1 MTSEA
6 SAEAACPVGP
16 QRTAEALVCQGMVGA
31 CLAGRRT
38 AVVLGVAGPLG
49 RRGMVG
55 ACLVVVLGVAVA
67 LGRRGMVGACQAVE
81 LRAVVVQHAAEM
93 ERAAVYG
100 DSCERS
106 LPEACS
112 VEQTRADSSAH
123 REPVVAAGSSVA
135 LALVLHLR
143 TMTARR

>member
-6 SAEAACPVGP
+6 SAEAACPVEP

-38 AVVLGVAGPLG
+38 A
-49 RRGMVG
+49 
-55 ACLVVVLGVAVA
+55 VVLGVAVA